1 VAATKLEPGGRL
13 AVDVVWAPSAAE
25 VTSPFDAAARLVVT
39 SNDPLRPTVE
49 VPVSVHADP
58 NARPLAAIRVVSVTR
73 RIFTRTPTGAIQRS
87 TVAVPLSEYLCTDA
101 GTGCVVG
108 ELQLRPGMKVKLSAD
123 GSRDAEGDAL
133 VTTWSLA
140 AKPTESRTA
149 PTPAKTVETDVDVD
163 AVGRYTVQLV
173 VADGLAQTDTAS
185 LVLNAVPRDDLAV
198 QLAWQDAAGMDLD
211 LHLLLDE
218 GPGVT
223 TPAKP
228 FCTQDC
234 FFYNPAPAWM
244 GTGTED
250 DPFLLRDDQG
260 SSGMLESLS
269 LQTAPSDSRYRVGVH
284 AYSLGTYTAQPTV
297 TLRLR
302 AGEVVQTVT
311 PATPLADGDFWVV
324 GTVSF
329 PAVGSPIV
337 TPSNTVLKPTDSPV
351 PGASQYSAFTGDVGA
366 CE

>member
-1 VAATKLEPGGRL
+1 MLGLRRNNNCFAVA
-13 AVDVVWAPSAAE
+13 
-25 VTSPFDAAARLVVT
+25 
-39 SNDPLRPTVE
+39 NDG
-49 VPVSVHADP
+49 
-58 NARPLAAIRVVSVTR
+58 TR
-73 RIFTRTPTGAIQRS
+73 RLEENQRFNCDFF
-87 TVAVPLSEYLCTDA
+87 ANL
-101 GTGCVVG
+101 GCVVG
-108 ELQLRPGMKVKLSAD
+108 EVQLRPGMKVKLSSD
-123 GSRDAEGDAL
+123 GSRDAEGDVLAL
-133 VTTWSLA
+133 SWSLPS
-140 AKPTESRTA
+140 KPTESRAA
-149 PTPAKTVETDVDVD
+149 PTRAKTEETDVDVD
-163 AVGRYTVQLV
+163 AVGRYTVQLA
-173 VADGLAQTDTAS
+173 VADGLAQTDSAS

-211 LHLLLDE
+211 LHLMLDD

-269 LQTAPSDSRYRVGVH
+269 LQTAPTGSRYRVGVH
-284 AYSLGTYTAQPTV
+284 AYSLGSYTALPTV
-297 TLRLR
+297 ALRLR

-311 PATPLADGDFWVV
+311 PTTPLADGDFWVV
-324 GTVSF
+324 ATVSF
-329 PAVGSPIV
+329 PAVGAPTI
-337 TPSNTVLKPTDSPV
+337 TPANSVLKPTDSPV
-351 PGASQYSAFTGDVGA
+351 PTASEYSAFSGDVGA